1 VRLREEFEELELLP
15 LFISADPPARNAR
28 LRERL
33 SVPAEWPLLSDEEHR
48 VADLYEV
55 PISRALAKAH
65 GYADGYI
72 QPAVF
77 VFRGE
82 EELFTFVQRPSM
94 LNLWG
99 AARRPEPEQ
108 VLATVRPTLA
118 PV

>member
-1 VRLREEFEELELLP
+1 MQLRKEIEALGLLP
-15 LFISADPPARNAR
+15 VFISADPPTRNAE

-33 SVPAEWPLLSDEEHR
+33 NVPAEWPFLSDEEHR
-48 VADLYEV
+48 VADLYGI
-55 PISRALAKAH
+55 PISRALSKAH

-108 VLATVRPTLA
+108 VLAAVRPNLA
-118 PV
+118 ST